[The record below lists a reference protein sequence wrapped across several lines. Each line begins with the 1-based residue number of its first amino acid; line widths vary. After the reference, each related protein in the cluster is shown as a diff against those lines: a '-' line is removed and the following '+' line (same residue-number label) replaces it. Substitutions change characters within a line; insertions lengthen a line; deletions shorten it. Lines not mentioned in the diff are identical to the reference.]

1 MLIYLQATICYIAV
15 AEETTVEVARKEA
28 VMIAPWTVFKV
39 KRKKKEVWIRMNNTS
54 GSIKLFIP
62 IHTFL

>member
-28 VMIAPWTVFKV
+28 VMIAPQTVFKV
-39 KRKKKEVWIRMNNTS
+39 KRKKTSMKENE
-54 GSIKLFIP
+54 
-62 IHTFL
+62 